1 MKKKRFFLMF
11 ALCILSLW
19 GVDAVAQTAVERLK
33 AEYPAVMEQYGKR
46 LEAQKADYVIAIDVS
61 GSMKKPEMQKIV
73 IPAMTVFIESI
84 PEGDYVSIIR
94 FGKTAETV
102 GMDGVISEK
111 NRDYFIGLL
120 NSTYS
125 EAKPPLTSL
134 TNLPAMCEGIGKVLT
149 RPQANDLQYVFMF
162 TDFEQSGPGNW
173 DQAKRMGKSLSS
185 RNIIRAFAVQLPGEA
200 TDINHVREVFPNLQS
215 VLAKDANMLKS
226 WFESQK
232 AEIYVNRLRDM
243 IVGDKELWVANNYL
257 NLDLRLRTNHNL
269 QLAVN
274 MDGKVPPFVRAV
286 TVDSCELLE
295 YKKVASVKLFAKD
308 QRIERG
314 EKSNIGTV
322 KYIDTKWP
330 WVTGSFVKMR
340 VPCRLEFQKE
350 IEEGAPSFQEEL
362 VKLDIADKMNFAPEL
377 TAENNFVIQWNIWLF
392 SICCGLLA
400 AWLWLFIMNTL
411 KRHRLGYLN
420 LLIRDGNGN
429 TQVYQLPNKS
439 VVTIGANN
447 CDINVPAI
455 ASCLVLRGL
464 SGSPL
469 SLIKRRVM
477 AKCKCASTS
486 ADFISVGGRPK
497 KSNKF
502 HRLKLQQNA
511 SISSLGVLNFS
522 VGERDAKKSNLKYF
536 VAIVLFVLFAL
547 AALAVCIFF

>member
-1 MKKKRFFLMF
+1 MKKLSILLML
-11 ALCILSLW
+11 ALSLI
-19 GVDAVAQTAVERLK
+19 GPRMMAQTALERLK
-33 AEYPAVMEQYGKR
+33 SAYPAVMEQYGPR
-46 LEAQKADYVIAIDVS
+46 LAQQHADYVIAIDVS
-61 GSMKKPEMQKIV
+61 GSMKTAEMQKIV

-84 PEGDYVSIIR
+84 PEGDFVSIIR
-94 FGKTAETV
+94 FGKTVESV
-102 GMDGVISEK
+102 GMDGEINEK

-120 NSTYS
+120 SSAYS
-125 EAKPPLTSL
+125 EAKSPLTSL
-134 TNLPAMCEGIGKVLT
+134 TNLPAMCEGVCKVLN
-149 RPQANDLQYVFMF
+149 RPEANDLQYVFMF
-162 TDFEQSGPGNW
+162 TDFEQSGSANW
-173 DQAKRMGKSLSS
+173 EKAKKAGEGLSS
-185 RNIIRAFAVQLPGEA
+185 RNTIRAFAVQLPGKA

-215 VLAKDANMLKS
+215 VLARDADMLRS

-243 IVGDKELWVANNYL
+243 IVGDKDLWVANNYL
-257 NLDLRLRTNHNL
+257 NLGLRLRTNHNL

-274 MDGKVPPFVRAV
+274 MDEKVPSFVRAV
-286 TVDSCELLE
+286 TVDSCDLME

-330 WVTGSFVKMR
+330 WVRGSFVKLR
-340 VPCRLEFQKE
+340 VPCSLEFQKE
-350 IEEGAPSFQEEL
+350 LEEGAPSFQEEI
-362 VKLDIADKMNFAPEL
+362 VKLGIADKMRFAPEL

-392 SICCGLLA
+392 SLCCGLLA
-400 AWLWLFIMNTL
+400 AWLWLFIVNTL

-429 TQVYQLPNKS
+429 TQVHQLPNKR
-439 VVTIGANN
+439 VVTVGANN
-447 CDINVPAI
+447 CDISVPSI
-455 ASCLVLRGL
+455 ASSLVLKGR

-477 AKCKCASTS
+477 AECKCSSTS
-486 ADFISVGGRPK
+486 ADFISIGGQPK

-502 HRLKLQQNA
+502 HRLKLQQPA

-522 VGERDAKKSNLKYF
+522 VGERDAKKSSLKY
-536 VAIVLFVLFAL
+536 VIACILFVLVAL
-547 AALAVCIFF
+547 AALALCLFF